1 MVTTA
6 NLDEWV
12 NKEILR
18 DGSSRLLNILFV
30 ILVLFLDI
38 YLMYGWWVNLHD
50 LTKNNVPFVA
60 RFAALSQWMRSCP

>member
-30 ILVLFLDI
+30 ILLLFVLN
-38 YLMYGWWVNLHD
+38 YLPMAGE
-50 LTKNNVPFVA
+50 
-60 RFAALSQWMRSCP
+60 

>member
-12 NKEILR
+12 NKEILC

-30 ILVLFLDI
+30 ILLLFLDI

-50 LTKNNVPFVA
+50 LTKK
-60 RFAALSQWMRSCP
+60 